1 MLTKNQAICMFFYV
15 DYTEENVKIYKKKIE
30 EFEDSELCWNIREGE
45 PVMVMKNRI
54 RGDPLNYRKKKV
66 DKRGR
71 VELVTLAQVKQF
83 INEVYCPCPPKNA
96 EVYLKRRISTQE
108 IYNLVKTY
116 TTVFREKTSQSFAAW
131 CRSNKLNFLLAKEKK
146 SQNVTRE
153 LYILENVYYD
163 DLINSICT
171 YLPRYQESL
180 KTLKKNGYEII
191 GYARKSPTGEDVTGR
206 TRLLKSMIS
215 NLKERSFATKIFVSP
230 CSWASTPL
238 ESRDLQPNSQAIMDD
253 LDVDGNTQDLLTY
266 LKSVSHDVCLV
277 AIDFA
282 GITTRSEDII
292 KLVETNPSLK
302 KIVIETFAQCNE
314 VFIFNT
320 EKLVEDNDLL
330 QKFED
335 RNYFIQRS
343 K

>member
-1 MLTKNQAICMFFYV
+1 
-15 DYTEENVKIYKKKIE
+15 
-30 EFEDSELCWNIREGE
+30 
-45 PVMVMKNRI
+45 
-54 RGDPLNYRKKKV
+54 
-66 DKRGR
+66 
-71 VELVTLAQVKQF
+71 
-83 INEVYCPCPPKNA
+83 
-96 EVYLKRRISTQE
+96 
-108 IYNLVKTY
+108 
-116 TTVFREKTSQSFAAW
+116 
-131 CRSNKLNFLLAKEKK
+131 
-146 SQNVTRE
+146 
-153 LYILENVYYD
+153 
-163 DLINSICT
+163 
-171 YLPRYQESL
+171 
-180 KTLKKNGYEII
+180 
-191 GYARKSPTGEDVTGR
+191 
-206 TRLLKSMIS
+206 MIS

-302 KIVIETFAQCNE
+302 KIAIETFAQCNE

>member
-30 EFEDSELCWNIREGE
+30 EFEDSELCWNIREQE
-45 PVMVMKNRI
+45 PILVMKHRI
-54 RGDPLNYRKKKV
+54 RGDPLTYQKYPDDNPKEKKV
-66 DKRGR
+66 DKRER
-71 VELVTLAQVKQF
+71 VELATVAQVKQF
-83 INEVYCPCPPKNA
+83 INEVYCPSQPKNNDI
-96 EVYLKRRISTQE
+96 YLKGTISTLE

-116 TTVFREKTSQSFAAW
+116 TTVFH
-131 CRSNKLNFLLAKEKK
+131 
-146 SQNVTRE
+146 
-153 LYILENVYYD
+153 

-180 KTLKKNGYEII
+180 KNLEKNGYEII
-191 GYARKSPTGEDVTGR
+191 GYARKSPTGEDVTCR

-253 LDVDGNTQDLLTY
+253 LSVDGNTQDLLTY

-277 AIDFA
+277 TIGFA

-292 KLVETNPSLK
+292 RLVETNPSLK
-302 KIVIETFAQCNE
+302 KIAIETFAQCNQ
-314 VFIFNT
+314 VFIFKT
-320 EKLVEDNDLL
+320 KELVEDNDLL